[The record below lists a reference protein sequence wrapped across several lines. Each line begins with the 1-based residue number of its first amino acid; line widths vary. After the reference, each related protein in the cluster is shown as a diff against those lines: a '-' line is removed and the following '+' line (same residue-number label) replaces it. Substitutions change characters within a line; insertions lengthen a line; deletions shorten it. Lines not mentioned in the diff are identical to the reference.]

1 MTCLLV
7 GPLRKITIGL
17 SPTQQVRRTPHVKVL
32 EGGGREP
39 KATIEADDPAPIHA
53 FGSQGKWLVRA
64 LSRTV
69 CGNKAFYGMGFLGH
83 MSSETE
89 RRRTRCALSWQN
101 YKIPEPRK

>member
-7 GPLRKITIGL
+7 GP
-17 SPTQQVRRTPHVKVL
+17 TPQDNHWLIAHAAGPPDSDVKVL
-32 EGGGREP
+32 ERSREP

-101 YKIPEPRK
+101 YKIPEPRN